1 MTKMLLSTAA
11 TAALIGLGGT
21 ASADCAIEGEGSVR
35 ILANDFQAL
44 NAVVSR
50 AAECASDTVE
60 VTTNETEEHKNIQV
74 AALSTD
80 PAAYTVALVANG
92 SLVPLLN
99 EGLTR
104 PLDDLV
110 AEYGEGL
117 MDSQLVRVNG
127 EIVAIAFMANSQM
140 LHYRADL
147 LEENGIAVPETYE
160 DMIAASQALADA
172 GVMETPVYASFKPG
186 WDLGEEF
193 VNMYMGSGQNFF
205 EPGSAIPAINN
216 EAGIAALEMMKS
228 LADQMSSDF
237 LTYDS
242 NEALPYWEAEEV
254 ALKTGWGSRTAAFI
268 DENGAA
274 PEIAAQTKVA
284 AMPSWGDN
292 DIPAT
297 TLWWDGF
304 TMAKNISD
312 EDAAATFQAMMYA
325 LSPELVADPE
335 TAALAAW
342 LVDGYTPTP
351 ASEGVF
357 ANVEAGARP
366 YPMTPYMGMLHTAL
380 GNNLAEFLQGQESAE
395 KALED
400 AVADYTTAATE
411 AGFLQ

>member
-11 TAALIGLGGT
+11 TAALIGLGST

-60 VTTNETEEHKNIQV
+60 VTTNETEEHKDIQV

-160 DMIAASQALADA
+160 DMIAASQSLADA
-172 GVMETPVYASFKPG
+172 GVM
-186 WDLGEEF
+186 
-193 VNMYMGSGQNFF
+193 
-205 EPGSAIPAINN
+205 
-216 EAGIAALEMMKS
+216 
-228 LADQMSSDF
+228 ADQMSSDF